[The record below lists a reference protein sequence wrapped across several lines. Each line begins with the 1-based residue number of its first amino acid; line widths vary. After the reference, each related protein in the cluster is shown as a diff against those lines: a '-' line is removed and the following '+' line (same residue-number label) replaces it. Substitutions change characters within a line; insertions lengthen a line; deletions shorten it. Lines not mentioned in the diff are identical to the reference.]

1 MAESGGAALQLA
13 VAGLA
18 GMMLAEVP
26 QVLSGFLPSPS
37 TAYDK
42 AAGAID
48 TGPDSLRVLRRSE
61 VKGVIVTVVMA
72 GSVALMASTVIGKK
86 AIWLFVGAM
95 AILALFL
102 HDFEGAMRKGRKV
115 ARGMASWTFAGGER
129 FIPYG

>member
-1 MAESGGAALQLA
+1 MADASLRLA

-48 TGPDSLRVLRRSE
+48 TGPESMQVLQRSKW
-61 VKGVIVTVVMA
+61 KGIAVTVVMA
-72 GSVALMASTVIGKK
+72 AAVSAMAYQVIG
-86 AIWLFVGAM
+86 WSSLLLFAAAM
-95 AILALFL
+95 AILWLFL
-102 HDFEGAMRKGRKV
+102 QDFNQAMTKGAAHADGHQ
-115 ARGMASWTFAGGER
+115 
-129 FIPYG
+129 

>member
-1 MAESGGAALQLA
+1 MAAAGLNLA

-48 TGPDSLRVLRRSE
+48 TGPESRQVLQRSKL
-61 VKGVIVTVVMA
+61 KGIGVTVVMA
-72 GSVALMASTVIGKK
+72 AAVSLMAYQTIGWW
-86 AIWLFVGAM
+86 AVLLFMLAM
-95 AILALFL
+95 AVLALFL
-102 HDFEGAMRKGRKV
+102 QDFNQAMKRGAAHANG
-115 ARGMASWTFAGGER
+115 S
-129 FIPYG
+129 

>member
-1 MAESGGAALQLA
+1 MASEAASLRLA

-42 AAGAID
+42 ASGGIE
-48 TGPDSLRVLRRSE
+48 TGPESMRVLQQSK
-61 VKGVIVTVVMA
+61 VKGTVVTIVMA
-72 GSVALMASTVIGKK
+72 GAVTLMAWPVVG
-86 AIWLFVGAM
+86 AAALLLFLAAM

-102 HDFEGAMRKGRKV
+102 HDFNSAIQKGKDH
-115 ARGMASWTFAGGER
+115 ASGSNQAL
-129 FIPYG
+129 

>member
-1 MAESGGAALQLA
+1 MADASLRLA

-48 TGPDSLRVLRRSE
+48 TGPESMQVLQRSKL
-61 VKGVIVTVVMA
+61 KGIAVTVVMA
-72 GSVALMASTVIGKK
+72 AAVSAMAWQVIGWN
-86 AIWLFVGAM
+86 AILLFAAAM
-95 AILALFL
+95 AILWLFL
-102 HDFEGAMRKGRKV
+102 ADFNAAMK
-115 ARGMASWTFAGGER
+115 RGEAHANGH
-129 FIPYG
+129 

>member
-1 MAESGGAALQLA
+1 MADASLRLA

-48 TGPDSLRVLRRSE
+48 TGPESLAVLQRSKL
-61 VKGVIVTVVMA
+61 KGIAVTVVMA
-72 GSVALMASTVIGKK
+72 AAVSAMAWQVIGWN
-86 AIWLFVGAM
+86 AILLFAAAM
-95 AILALFL
+95 AILWLFL
-102 HDFEGAMRKGRKV
+102 ADFNAAMR
-115 ARGMASWTFAGGER
+115 RGEAHANGH
-129 FIPYG
+129 

>member
-1 MAESGGAALQLA
+1 MADAPLRLA

-48 TGPDSLRVLRRSE
+48 TGPESMAVLQRSKL
-61 VKGVIVTVVMA
+61 KGIAVTVVMA
-72 GSVALMASTVIGKK
+72 AAVSMMAWQVIGAN
-86 AIWLFVGAM
+86 AIWLFLAAM
-95 AILALFL
+95 MILALFL
-102 HDFEGAMRKGRKV
+102 QDFNQAMRRGTEHANGR
-115 ARGMASWTFAGGER
+115 S
-129 FIPYG
+129 

>member
-1 MAESGGAALQLA
+1 MADASLRLA

-48 TGPDSLRVLRRSE
+48 TGPESMKVLQRSKA
-61 VKGVIVTVVMA
+61 KGIGVTVVMA
-72 GSVALMASTVIGKK
+72 AAVSMMAYQVIGWG
-86 AIWLFVGAM
+86 AVWLFLMAM

-102 HDFEGAMRKGRKV
+102 QDFNNAMR
-115 ARGMASWTFAGGER
+115 RGEAHANGS
-129 FIPYG
+129 

>member
-1 MAESGGAALQLA
+1 MADAALRLA

-48 TGPDSLRVLRRSE
+48 TGPESMAVLQRSKL
-61 VKGVIVTVVMA
+61 KGIAVTVVMA
-72 GSVALMASTVIGKK
+72 AAVSMMAYNVIGWN
-86 AIWLFVGAM
+86 AIWLFAAAM

-102 HDFEGAMRKGRKV
+102 QDFNQAMAKGT
-115 ARGMASWTFAGGER
+115 AHANGGQ
-129 FIPYG
+129 

>member
-1 MAESGGAALQLA
+1 MADAALRLA

-48 TGPDSLRVLRRSE
+48 TGPESKRVLKRSLI
-61 VKGVIVTVVMA
+61 KGSA
-72 GSVALMASTVIGKK
+72 VAILMAAAVPRRPS
-86 AIWLFVGAM
+86 ALD
-95 AILALFL
+95 LAED
-102 HDFEGAMRKGRKV
+102 H
-115 ARGMASWTFAGGER
+115 ARDG
-129 FIPYG
+129 

>member
-1 MAESGGAALQLA
+1 VPDAALKLA

-48 TGPDSLRVLRRSE
+48 TGPESMAVLRRSE
-61 VKGVIVTVVMA
+61 IKGVAVTVVMA
-72 GSVALMASTVIGKK
+72 GAVSLMASTVIGGK
-86 AIWLFVGAM
+86 AIWLFAGAM
-95 AILALFL
+95 GILVLFL
-102 HDFEGAMRKGRKV
+102 HDFEQAQALGYAH
-115 ARGMASWTFAGGER
+115 AAGKNG
-129 FIPYG
+129 

>member
-1 MAESGGAALQLA
+1 MAAAAGLNLA

-48 TGPDSLRVLRRSE
+48 TGPESLQVLQRSKL
-61 VKGVIVTVVMA
+61 KGIGVTVVMA
-72 GSVALMASTVIGKK
+72 AAVSLMAYQTIGWN
-86 AIWLFVGAM
+86 AVWLFLAAM
-95 AILALFL
+95 AILVLFL
-102 HDFEGAMRKGRKV
+102 QDFNNAMK
-115 ARGMASWTFAGGER
+115 RGEAHANGG
-129 FIPYG
+129 

>member
-1 MAESGGAALQLA
+1 LADASLRLA

-48 TGPDSLRVLRRSE
+48 TGPESMQVLQRSKI
-61 VKGVIVTVVMA
+61 KGIAVTVVMA
-72 GSVALMASTVIGKK
+72 AAVSAMAWQVIGWS
-86 AIWLFVGAM
+86 AILLFAAAM
-95 AILALFL
+95 AILWLFL
-102 HDFEGAMRKGRKV
+102 HDFNQAMAKGA
-115 ARGMASWTFAGGER
+115 AHASS
-129 FIPYG
+129 